1 MNALLPSL
9 RAGLLVGALSFLAA
23 WLTWLAYSSWQFRQ
37 GLNPASLEAPSVAPP
52 TPRAQPDP
60 QAIARLFGVQLP
72 EHSSDLPRV
81 PLSLVASLVAGQSEH
96 SRALIESPE
105 GRRFYGIG
113 EPLPGGGSLRQIGT
127 DQVRVQRFGEELIL
141 SLPQH
146 ETALLTPQDQDA
158 AAAQPHPQPGSGSL
172 LQPSLQP
179 PGAS

>member
-1 MNALLPSL
+1 MSALRPSL

-23 WLTWLAYSSWQFRQ
+23 WLAWLAYGSWQFRQ
-37 GLNPASLEAPSVAPP
+37 SLNPASQQAPAVVPAAP
-52 TPRAQPDP
+52 RSQPDP
-60 QAIARLFGVQLP
+60 QAIARLFGVQLQ
-72 EHSSDLPRV
+72 EHPSDLPRV
-81 PLSLVASLVAGQSEH
+81 PLSLLASLVAAHPEQ

-105 GRRFYGIG
+105 GSRFYGIG

-127 DQVRVQRFGEELIL
+127 GQVRVQRFGEELIL

-146 ETALLTPQDQDA
+146 ATPLLTPQAEDA

-172 LQPSLQP
+172 LQPSVQS